1 MYRRFIL
8 TSFVAV
14 VATTAATG
22 QTVAETETPRM
33 AIGYTGEEL
42 PKSSTIGIE
51 TAGTIKAAM
60 RVDPS
65 ELGELTDLKILGFNI
80 GLASRINISSMT
92 VWAAE
97 SLDSEPLVSTTLDDR
112 PEKGWNEISLSDYV
126 EIPCAPLYIGYTIET
141 SGASYPVAAAGPT
154 TPDGLW
160 LNNGNGWENLSDT
173 ANGMLSISVMITAPN
188 LPLYNLTLIKADIP
202 SVMHSSVPTEIPV
215 EIRNSGAMTVT
226 GFSIT
231 CDEGEGQSQTFDI
244 SAVIKPNERFKTVLE
259 VLPLSGESETPFE
272 FTVAITSIDE
282 GEDTNPADNSVST
295 MTRVSRFTFTK
306 RLLVEE
312 FTTMACVNCPR
323 AAKLLHQALEKEEY
337 RDRVFGVCHHSGF
350 YTDFLTQPCDE
361 EMLVLYGNPNNSYA
375 PAMCFDR
382 LQLGEGS
389 VAVNVPLV
397 LEGLT
402 DLFDF
407 ALNRPAEVDLNVAA
421 RWNDVTECL
430 DIDVEGGCVSETPP
444 AAANRITVYVLEND
458 INTPMQSGGDAEYMQ
473 QHVIRAYNATWGD
486 DIDWQSNGRFNYS
499 VSLSLPDNIVR
510 ENMEVV
516 GVISYYTPVDALN
529 CTVSNSARSPYIN
542 WNGDSAISLLP
553 ADTTAT
559 EGCYD
564 LLGTPVSPDTKGI
577 VIKVRT
583 LPDGSRTVIKT
594 LNR

>member
-1 MYRRFIL
+1 MFRQFIL
-8 TSFVAV
+8 TSV
-14 VATTAATG
+14 VAAITMAAATN
-22 QTVAETETPRM
+22 QSYAETPRM

-42 PKSSTIGIE
+42 PTSSSLGID
-51 TAGTIKAAM
+51 AKGTIKAAIQ
-60 RVDPS
+60 VNPAD
-65 ELGELTDLKILGFNI
+65 LGNLDNVQIVGFNV

-92 VWAAE
+92 LWAAE
-97 SLDSEPLVSTTLDDR
+97 SLDSDPLAVIPIDGK
-112 PEKGWNEISLSDYV
+112 PAKGWNEVSLSDYV
-126 EIPCAPLYIGYTIET
+126 DIPCAALYIGYTIET
-141 SGASYPVAAAGPT
+141 SGASYPVAAAGIT

-160 LNNGNGWENLSDT
+160 LDNGNGWENLSDT
-173 ANGMLSISVMITAPN
+173 ADGMLAMSVMITADN
-188 LPLYNLTLIKADIP
+188 LPLYNLTLVKADIP

-231 CDEGEGQSQTFDI
+231 CDEGNGHTQTFDI
-244 SAVIKPNERFKTVLE
+244 SAIIKPNERLKTVLE
-259 VLPLSGESETPFE
+259 VLPLSDESETPFE
-272 FTVAITSIDE
+272 FTVAITSINE
-282 GEDTNPADNSVST
+282 GEDTNPADNAISA

-323 AAKLLHQALEKEEY
+323 AAKLLHQALEKDEY

-361 EMLVLYGNPNNSYA
+361 EMLVLYGDPNSTYA

-382 LQLGEGS
+382 LQLDEGS

-407 ALNRPAEVDLNVAA
+407 ALNRPAEVDLNVSAT
-421 RWNDVTECL
+421 WNNTSGCL
-430 DIDVEGGCVSETPP
+430 DINVEGGCVNETPP
-444 AAANRITVYVLEND
+444 TTANRITVYVLEND
-458 INTPMQSGGDAEYMQ
+458 INTPMQSGGDADYMQ
-473 QHVIRAYNATWGD
+473 QHVIRAYNATWGE
-486 DIDWQSNGRFNYS
+486 DIDWQSNGHFTYS
-499 VSLSLPDNIVR
+499 VSLPLPDNIVR

-516 GVISYYTPVDALN
+516 GVISYYTPTDALN
-529 CTVSNSARSPYIN
+529 CAVSNTSRAPYIN
-542 WNGDSAISLLP
+542 WDGDSSISLLP
-553 ADTTAT
+553 TDAAAT
-559 EGCYD
+559 EVCYD
-564 LLGTPVSPDTKGI
+564 LLGTPVSSDTKGI

-583 LPDGSRTVIKT
+583 YPDGTQSVIKT